1 MQAVIFDMDGVVLDT
16 ERLLK
21 VAWIAVAKEEG
32 LPHIED
38 LFGIT
43 MGCRDDEISEVFQER
58 YGYSDF
64 PKFHQLTY
72 DYALARVPGGVI
84 PLRDGA
90 RELLEELK
98 ARHIPIGLASA
109 TMREKVE
116 RELRAVD
123 ALSYFDTIWT
133 GDMVE
138 RCKPDPALFLGAC
151 RDLGVDPAET
161 YGIEDGPKGV
171 RAIHAAGMR
180 AILAE
185 DQYHPDE
192 EIAGM
197 CEAVLPSMQEVHRY
211 LLGK

>member
-21 VAWIAVAKEEG
+21 VAWVAIAEEEG

-43 MGCRDDEISEVFQER
+43 MGLRDDEISEIFLQR
-58 YGYSDF
+58 YGYTEF
-64 PKFHQLTY
+64 PKFHQRAY
-72 DYALARVPGGVI
+72 DYALARIPGGNI
-84 PLRDGA
+84 PLREGT

-98 ARHIPIGLASA
+98 ARHIPVGLASA
-109 TMREKVE
+109 TTREKAE
-116 RELRAVD
+116 RELRAVN
-123 ALSYFDTIWT
+123 AFEYFDTIWT

-138 RCKPDPALFLGAC
+138 HCKPDPALFLGAC
-151 RDLGVDPAET
+151 RDLGADPAES
-161 YGIEDGPKGV
+161 YGIEDAPNGI
-171 RAIHAAGMR
+171 RALQAAGMR

-197 CEAVLPSMQEVHRY
+197 CEAVLPSMKAVHTY
-211 LLGK
+211 LLG